1 MTEIKLRS
9 DMSVTLIDSM
19 GSDQTIAQAARAST
33 GKDTVALE
41 RIEGLIRYLMR
52 HSHTSPFEHCVMTI
66 RVECPIFVAR
76 EWERHRTQSYSEL
89 SMRFEE
95 ARPEFYIE
103 PTERP
108 LINEGSGAHPKL
120 VDGDDT
126 HFITNLN
133 EATDAYGASWNSYSN
148 MLAAGLASEVAR
160 KVLPVGTYTT
170 FWATGNLNNWFK
182 FLHLRNGGYG
192 APQWEIVAAAL
203 LVEEQIAKLYP
214 VAYAAWKETYGA

>member
-52 HSHTSPFEHCVMTI
+52 HNHSSPFEHCVMTV

-103 PTERP
+103 PDERP
-108 LINEGSGAHPKL
+108 LTNEGSGAHPKL
-120 VDGDDT
+120 VHGDAAQRAVNWNQS
-126 HFITNLN
+126 ITAYESAWEAYTNKLN
-133 EATDAYGASWNSYSN
+133 
-148 MLAAGLASEVAR
+148 AGIASEVAR

-182 FLHLRNGGYG
+182 FLYLRNGEHG

>member
-9 DMSVTLIDSM
+9 DMSVRLIDSM
-19 GSDQTIAQAARAST
+19 GSDQTIVRAARASLGQDAT
-33 GKDTVALE
+33 PYE
-41 RIEGLIRYLMR
+41 RIKGLIGYLMR
-52 HSHTSPFEHCVMTI
+52 ENHTSPFEHCVMTV

-89 SMRFEE
+89 SMRFEK
-95 ARPEFYIE
+95 ARPEFYME
-103 PTERP
+103 PEMRP
-108 LINEGSGAHPKL
+108 LVNEGSGAHPNL
-120 VDGDDT
+120 VDGTEQQARLNDT
-126 HFITNLN
+126 VSSRTYGTAWSAYKELT
-133 EATDAYGASWNSYSN
+133 EAGIAN
-148 MLAAGLASEVAR
+148 EVAR

-182 FLHLRNGGYG
+182 FLYLRNGEHG